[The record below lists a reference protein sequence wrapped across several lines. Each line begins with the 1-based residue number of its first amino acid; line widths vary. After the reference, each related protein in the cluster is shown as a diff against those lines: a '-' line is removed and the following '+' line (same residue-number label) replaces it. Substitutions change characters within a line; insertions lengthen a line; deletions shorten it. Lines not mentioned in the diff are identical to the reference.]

1 MEPMPLAA
9 MRSLV
14 GREIGVSDWIAIEQD
29 RNDGFSVAT
38 DDFAAVHRDP
48 AAARAMGL
56 DDTFA
61 QGFLTLSMLM
71 RLQEGVLPEPAGMT
85 SGFNY
90 GFDRI
95 RFLAPVLRGARI
107 RARFVL
113 TRVEEVRPGGWQRT
127 VSVTVEIEGEAK
139 PALVAEWIGY
149 FTV

>member
-1 MEPMPLAA
+1 MAPMSLQA

-14 GREIGVSDWIAIEQD
+14 GTEIGVSDWIAIEQD
-29 RNDGFSVAT
+29 RITRFSEAT
-38 DDFAAVHRDP
+38 DDFAAVHLDR
-48 AAARAMGL
+48 AAAQAMGL

-71 RLQEGVLPEPAGMT
+71 RLQHDVLPEPAGMK

-95 RFLAPVLRGARI
+95 RFLSPVMRGARI
-107 RARFVL
+107 RGRFL
-113 TRVEEVRPGGWQRT
+113 LKRVEEVRPGGWQR
-127 VSVTVEIEGEAK
+127 VVAATVEIEGEAK
-139 PALVAEWIGY
+139 PALTAEWIAY